1 MNNPIIHLIFKK
13 MKNIIILSLF
23 TLLFCSQINAQISI
37 NKNTLEPSAI
47 LDFPAGTNKGIILP
61 IISTLPTNAVDGT
74 ILMDKNDLKIKMKQ
88 NGKWVDLSGIGSV
101 AGVSFNP
108 SNEIP
113 TASLII
119 GASNSLAS
127 GVLVLESNNKAL
139 ILPKVNA
146 PHLNV
151 KSPAPGMVCYDTA
164 SDSMAIFDGVN
175 WSFWK

>member
-1 MNNPIIHLIFKK
+1 MKKYIIVAILLI
-13 MKNIIILSLF
+13 LA
-23 TLLFCSQINAQISI
+23 FCGQINAQISI
-37 NKNTLEPSAI
+37 NKNSVEPSAI

-61 IISTLPTNAVDGT
+61 IISSLPTNAVDGT

-88 NGKWVDLSGIGSV
+88 NGRWVDLSGIGSV

-108 SNEIP
+108 SNEN
-113 TASLII
+113 ANANLVV
-119 GASNSLAS
+119 GASNSVAS

-139 ILPKVNA
+139 ILPKINS

-151 KSPAPGMVCYDTA
+151 KSPAPGMICYDTA